1 MLWNQINQLFCK
13 WEVVPKQK
21 KPKIFFKDWGL
32 VD

>member
-21 KPKIFFKDWGL
+21 KPKIFLKTEG
-32 VD
+32 